1 MAYGKR
7 LGVHFVRSVIYLFC
21 LYFGSL
27 ASLTEKD
34 VLVTSLQEELREVRD
49 KKAVNEVRLSLHTS
63 GFSV

>member
-7 LGVHFVRSVIYLFC
+7 LVVHFVRSVLYLFC

-34 VLVTSLQEELREVRD
+34 VLVTSLQEELREVRE
-49 KKAVNEVRLSLHTS
+49 KKTIDEVRLS
-63 GFSV
+63 